1 MSGERERSPNK
12 DNFLTGSKITMIVL
26 RNFLNYK
33 NVETRSGIMRHY
45 SHCSYLL
52 DIYYHTTYIQ
62 LLQGLIFEP

>member
-33 NVETRSGIMRHY
+33 NVETRSSIMRHY

-52 DIYYHTTYIQ
+52 DIYYIHYYIHTTTVGVDI
-62 LLQGLIFEP
+62 